1 MAEAPAAWFFL
12 EWSVDGRMYCERIDD
27 VSFASAAKNHAKAK
41 QGTWVQNGWRASVS
55 PLYTKDGIKA
65 AGHAIHHGP
74 PVNPDDIRRMLATV
88 RA

>member
-1 MAEAPAAWFFL
+1 MAEAPAAWFWL
-12 EWSVDGRMYCERIDD
+12 EYSIEGRVYAERIDD
-27 VSFASAAKNHAKAK
+27 NDIRSAMRNHATSKN
-41 QGTWVQNGWRASVS
+41 GMWVQDGWRASVS

-65 AGHAIHHGP
+65 AGHAIHQGP